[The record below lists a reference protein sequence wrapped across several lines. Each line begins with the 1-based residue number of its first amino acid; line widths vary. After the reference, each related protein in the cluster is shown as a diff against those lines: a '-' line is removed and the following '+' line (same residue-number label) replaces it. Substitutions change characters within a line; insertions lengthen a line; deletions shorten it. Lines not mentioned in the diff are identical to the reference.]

1 MNNGNF
7 LAPIFP
13 RILKCILCNSL
24 RILLGYYLHAFH
36 NATYTLK
43 SSKTVKSCP
52 CNKTTQYLHYISF
65 MNNGNFLTV
74 VLHCIFKCKSSNPFR
89 IRSSNHF
96 HGLYYSFSTLKTLYL
111 PESHYYDNNSTF
123 GNFSQKCLLSHNLNH
138 QQNNYIT

>member
-1 MNNGNF
+1 MVTFLRPFF
-7 LAPIFP
+7 LAYSNAYFATLSEFSWVTIFMLSTTP
-13 RILKCILCNSL
+13 
-24 RILLGYYLHAFH
+24 F
-36 NATYTLK
+36 TLWNHH
-43 SSKTVKSCP
+43 KTVKSCP

-96 HGLYYSFSTLKTLYL
+96 HGLYYSSSTLKTLYL
-111 PESHYYDNNSTF
+111 PESHYYDNRSTF
-123 GNFSQKCLLSHNLNH
+123 GNFSQTFLSSHNLNH